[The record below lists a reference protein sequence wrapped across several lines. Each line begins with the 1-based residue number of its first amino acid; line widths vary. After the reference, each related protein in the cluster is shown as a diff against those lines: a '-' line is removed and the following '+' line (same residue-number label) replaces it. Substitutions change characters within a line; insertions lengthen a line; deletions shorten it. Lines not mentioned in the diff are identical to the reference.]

1 MNGPQPWSSTLSE
14 SAASPGM
21 DFPENSNMPSELIRF
36 SRLALIGE
44 MVACFAHEVSNPLML
59 VQGHLRLIE
68 EQTPDDDPNLD
79 NVRAAVEAAERIGSM
94 AARMLDFNRK
104 EPAYEGPFDVSDAIG
119 DAHRFVRPYLNMR
132 AVSFEFESGADV
144 ERISADRNLLI
155 QVLVNLFQNAAD
167 AMVGCPERELKVSV
181 TSDRDRLQINVE
193 DTGEGISTADL
204 GRVFEPFFTT
214 KGVLGTGLGLY
225 IARRIV
231 MDELKGAITAQNG
244 SHSTTFA
251 ITLPL
256 EPAPV
261 G

>member
-1 MNGPQPWSSTLSE
+1 MNDPQPWSSALSE

-21 DFPENSNMPSELIRF
+21 DFSGSSNVPSELIRF

-59 VQGHLRLIE
+59 VQGHLQLIE

-79 NVRAAVEAAERIGSM
+79 NVRVAVEAAERLGSM
-94 AARMLDFNRK
+94 AARMLDFRK
-104 EPAYEGPFDVSDAIG
+104 EPSYEGPFDVSDAIA

-132 AVSFEFESGADV
+132 AVSFEFESGANI
-144 ERISADRNLLI
+144 ERISADRNFLI
-155 QVLVNLFQNAAD
+155 QVLINLFQNAAD
-167 AMVGCPERELKVSV
+167 AMVGCPERELRVSV

-225 IARRIV
+225 IAKRIV

-256 EPAPV
+256 EPAAV